1 MVLAKLGEFACK
13 YCAKSPEL
21 TEFTILVVNDEYSLP
36 GLVLYSANVPLSGM
50 VVCNNTSILYPC
62 VLKNNSFKI
71 RLAFKL
77 VPMYFTNDALISIE
91 LEVATITA
99 FWLW

>member
-1 MVLAKLGEFACK
+1 MVFAKLGEFACK

-21 TEFTILVVNDEYSLP
+21 TEFEILAVNDENSLP
-36 GLVLYSANVPLSGM
+36 GLVLYSENVPLNGM
-50 VVCNNTSILYPC
+50 VVCNKTIILYPC

-71 RLAFKL
+71 RLAFTL
-77 VPMYFTNDALISIE
+77 VPMYFTNDVLIFIE

-99 FWLW
+99 F